1 MFADLDETIRE
12 MLVQQA
18 QLDAS
23 QVDISFDTPDREWA
37 SRLTRPTINC
47 FLYDVREN
55 LELRKQAW
63 DVQRMDNGNQSAR
76 RKPPLRVSATYQ
88 ITAWARARE
97 DEHRLLWRVLAILV
111 RNMPL
116 PAEVLKGDLVN
127 QPVLPIPVKVAQE
140 EDMPSNFADLW
151 QALDNRIRPSVTYS
165 VTLALDPAVEITTPL
180 VLVPP
185 RVRVDSLEPQ
195 PEPPAPPSP
204 GRIVPR

>member
-1 MFADLDETIRE
+1 MFNDLDDTIKE
-12 MLVQQA
+12 MLVEQA

-37 SRLTRPTINC
+37 SRLTRPTVNC

-55 LELRKQAW
+55 LELRKQSW
-63 DVQRMDNGNQSAR
+63 DVQRMDNGNQSSR
-76 RKPPLRVSATYQ
+76 RKPPMRVAATYQ

-97 DEHRLLWRVLAILV
+97 DEHRLLWRVLATLV
-111 RNMPL
+111 KNVPL
-116 PAEVLKGDLVN
+116 PVEVLKGDLVN

-151 QALDNRIRPSVTYS
+151 QALDNRIRPSITYS

-180 VLVPP
+180 VLQPP
-185 RVRVDSLEPQ
+185 TVRMDRME
-195 PEPPAPPSP
+195 PEPDKEQAPVP
-204 GRIVPR
+204 GRIVPG

>member
-1 MFADLDETIRE
+1 MFNDLDDTIKE
-12 MLVQQA
+12 MLVEQA

-23 QVDISFDTPDREWA
+23 QVDISFDTPDREWS
-37 SRLTRPTINC
+37 SRLTRPTVNC

-55 LELRKQAW
+55 LELRKQSW
-63 DVQRMDNGNQSAR
+63 DVQRMDNGNQSSR
-76 RKPPLRVSATYQ
+76 RKPPMRVAVTYQ

-97 DEHRLLWRVLAILV
+97 DEHRLLWRVLATLIKNV
-111 RNMPL
+111 PL
-116 PAEVLKGDLVN
+116 PADVLKGDLVN

-151 QALDNRIRPSVTYS
+151 QALDNRIRPSITYS

-180 VLVPP
+180 VLLPP
-185 RVRVDSLEPQ
+185 TVRMDRMEPE
-195 PEPPAPPSP
+195 PNGKEPPAP